1 MDKLIIK
8 GNADLKGSIKIKG
21 SKNAA
26 LPIMISSLLSNETL
40 KLKNIPK
47 LDDIKNMIKL
57 LRSYGS
63 TIKRNKDQL
72 EISCKNIINKD
83 ADYDIVRKMRASIL
97 ILGPLI
103 SRFGTAKISLPGGCA
118 IGTRPI
124 DIHLEGL
131 KKLGANFSI
140 ENGYVVGQVKNVL
153 VGNHVPLTFPSVGAT
168 ENIMMASTLAKGKTI
183 IENAAMEPE
192 IFDLADCLNKMGAK
206 IKIKNNGIIQIDGVN
221 RLVTSSHKIMSD
233 RIVAGTFI
241 IAAVM
246 LNKKFEVK
254 DIDTDDL
261 GALIKALESMGANLK
276 IKKNQI
282 HIMPTNELKG
292 IKIETA
298 PHPGFPT
305 DLQAQIMAL
314 MSLAKGKSQI
324 KENIFENRFMHV
336 PELNRLGASIR
347 VKKDL
352 AFISGSRKFK
362 GAQVMASDLRASV
375 SLVLAALCAEGMS
388 EINRVYHLD
397 RGYEKIENTL
407 GKLGPS
413 IKRHKY

>member
-192 IFDLADCLNKMGAK
+192 IFDLAGCLNKMGAK
-206 IKIKNNGIIQIDGVN
+206 IKIKNNGIIQIDGVS

>member
-8 GNADLKGSIKIKG
+8 GIADLKGSIKIKG
-21 SKNAA
+21 SKNSA
-26 LPIMISSLLSNETL
+26 LPIMVSSLLSNNTL
-40 KLKNIPK
+40 RLKNLPK
-47 LDDIKNMIKL
+47 LDDIKNMTKL

-63 TIKRNKDQL
+63 IIKTNKDEL
-72 EISCKNIINKD
+72 EINCKNIINKD

-103 SRFGTAKISLPGGCA
+103 SRFGEAKISLPGGCA

-131 KKLGANFSI
+131 KKLGANFLV
-140 ENGYVVGQVKNVL
+140 ENGYVIGKVNNGL
-153 VGNHVPLTFPSVGAT
+153 IGNHIPLSFPSVGAT
-168 ENIMMASTLAKGKTI
+168 ENIMMASTIAKGKTI

-192 IFDLADCLNKMGAK
+192 ISDLADCLNKMGAK
-206 IKIKNNGIIQIDGVN
+206 INIKKDGIIEIYGVS
-221 RLVTSSHKIMSD
+221 RLVKANHKIMSD

-246 LNKKFEVK
+246 LNKRFEVK
-254 DIDTDDL
+254 DINPDHL
-261 GALIKALESMGANLK
+261 ESLIDILESMGANLI
-276 IKKNQI
+276 IKKNKIQI
-282 HIMPTNELKG
+282 MSTEKLKG
-292 IKIETA
+292 IKIKTA
-298 PHPGFPT
+298 PYPGFPT

-314 MSLAKGKSQI
+314 MSLASGNSQI

-352 AFISGSRKFK
+352 AFILGNRKFK

-375 SLVLAALCAEGMS
+375 SLVLAAICADGIS

-407 GKLGPS
+407 GRLGPS
-413 IKRHKY
+413 IKRQKY